1 MNSTLGRI
9 MWGAVIGAAGGLIA
23 GLLGEFLVQI
33 VRWLFPTD
41 VWILG
46 IVLLWAVPLGIAT
59 GAICG
64 WQLWLMNPYRRTAV
78 AGIPG
83 LVFGVLVALLQF
95 DAY

>member
-9 MWGAVIGAAGGLIA
+9 IRGAVVGSAGGLVA

-41 VWILG
+41 VWIVGFALF
-46 IVLLWAVPLGIAT
+46 WAVPLGIAT

-64 WQLWLMNPYRRTAV
+64 WRQWLLNSYRRAAV

-83 LVFGVLVALLQF
+83 LVFGILVALVQF
-95 DAY
+95 DAA